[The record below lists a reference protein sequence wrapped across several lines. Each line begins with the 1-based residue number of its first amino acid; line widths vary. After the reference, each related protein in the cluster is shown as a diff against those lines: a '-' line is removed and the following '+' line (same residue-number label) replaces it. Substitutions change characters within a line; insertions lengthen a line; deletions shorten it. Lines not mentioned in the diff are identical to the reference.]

1 MVFLVPFLEE
11 HASISYISA
20 NYLSFFVDSR
30 MPIIDKFKDMGTMV
44 MGKIESGTIREGN
57 SLLVMPNKVVIKH
70 FSLAHQ
76 KK

>member
-1 MVFLVPFLEE
+1 
-11 HASISYISA
+11 
-20 NYLSFFVDSR
+20 

-57 SLLVMPNKVVIKH
+57 SLLVMPNKVVITH

-76 KK
+76 KKLPHQCFNCDSCPKGGCQSVSCVC